1 MTVVLWIL
9 KIIGIILLCL
19 LGLLFVLLTVVLF
32 VPVRYRIQGEVKEKE
47 TQIHIRASWLCHVIS
62 FLGDYVDGTFD
73 YILKIFGVRKEFGGS
88 DEETSSEVE
97 ETPQKASEG
106 VAEAGEAGKLTTEST
121 KAEEIPQETSEGV
134 AEAGEAGKPGKSTER
149 ISGKKSKKRSF
160 CSKIA
165 SKLKKIR
172 ETVKKIWDFIVHLP
186 QKFDKIKEVVTDAG
200 NKNALS
206 LTWRE
211 LRYLLR
217 HFKFRKIH
225 TDLEF
230 SAGDPALTGQIL
242 GGIAVIPAFY
252 RYDMHIYPDFAS
264 DTFYVRGTFDIK
276 GRIRLIHL
284 LCSVIRLLK
293 EKDVRRVLSQF
304 QR

>member
-97 ETPQKASEG
+97 EQDDETVE
-106 VAEAGEAGKLTTEST
+106 TEIST
-121 KAEEIPQETSEGV
+121 KAEEIPRETAEGV

-160 CSKIA
+160 GSKIS

-242 GGIAVIPAFY
+242 GGIVVIPAFY

>member
-97 ETPQKASEG
+97 EQDDETVE
-106 VAEAGEAGKLTTEST
+106 TEIST
-121 KAEEIPQETSEGV
+121 KAEEIPQETAEGV
-134 AEAGEAGKPGKSTER
+134 AEAGEAGKPGESTER

-160 CSKIA
+160 CSKIS

-230 SAGDPALTGQIL
+230 SAGDPALTGKIL

>member
-32 VPVRYRIQGEVKEKE
+32 VPVRYRIQGEVQEKE
-47 TQIHIRASWLCHVIS
+47 TQIHIRASWLCHAIS

-88 DEETSSEVE
+88 EEETSSGVE
-97 ETPQKASEG
+97 EQDDETVE
-106 VAEAGEAGKLTTEST
+106 TEISTKEIST
-121 KAEEIPQETSEGV
+121 KAEEIPQETAEGV

-149 ISGKKSKKRSF
+149 ISGKKSRKRSF
-160 CSKIA
+160 CSKIS

-172 ETVKKIWDFIVHLP
+172 EIVKKIWDFIVHLP

-217 HFKFRKIH
+217 HFKFRKVH

-230 SAGDPALTGQIL
+230 SAGNPALTGQIF

>member
-47 TQIHIRASWLCHVIS
+47 TQIHIRASWLCHAIF

-88 DEETSSEVE
+88 EEETSSGVE
-97 ETPQKASEG
+97 EQDDETVE
-106 VAEAGEAGKLTTEST
+106 TEISTKEIST
-121 KAEEIPQETSEGV
+121 KAEEIPQETAEGV

-149 ISGKKSKKRSF
+149 ISGKKSRKRSF
-160 CSKIA
+160 CSKIS

-217 HFKFRKIH
+217 HFKFRKVH

-230 SAGDPALTGQIL
+230 SAGDPALTGQIF

>member
-97 ETPQKASEG
+97 EQDDETVE
-106 VAEAGEAGKLTTEST
+106 TEIST
-121 KAEEIPQETSEGV
+121 KAEEIPQETAEGV

-160 CSKIA
+160 CSKIS

-200 NKNALS
+200 NKNALF

-230 SAGDPALTGQIL
+230 SAGDPALTGKIL

>member
-47 TQIHIRASWLCHVIS
+47 TQIHIRASWLCHAIS

-88 DEETSSEVE
+88 EEETSSGVE
-97 ETPQKASEG
+97 EQDDETVE
-106 VAEAGEAGKLTTEST
+106 TEISTKEIST
-121 KAEEIPQETSEGV
+121 KAEEIPQETAEGV
-134 AEAGEAGKPGKSTER
+134 AEAGEAGKPWKSTER
-149 ISGKKSKKRSF
+149 ISGKKNRKRSF
-160 CSKIA
+160 CSKIS

-217 HFKFRKIH
+217 HFKFRKVH

-230 SAGDPALTGQIL
+230 SAGDPALTGQIF

-264 DTFYVRGTFDIK
+264 DIFYVRGTFDIK

>member
-47 TQIHIRASWLCHVIS
+47 TQIHIRASWLCHAIS
-62 FLGDYVDGTFD
+62 FLGDYVDGMFD

-88 DEETSSEVE
+88 EEETSSGVE
-97 ETPQKASEG
+97 EQDDETVE
-106 VAEAGEAGKLTTEST
+106 TEISAKEIST
-121 KAEEIPQETSEGV
+121 KAEEIPQETAEGV

-149 ISGKKSKKRSF
+149 ISGKKSRKRSF
-160 CSKIA
+160 CSKIS

-217 HFKFRKIH
+217 HFKFRKVH
-225 TDLEF
+225 TGLEF
-230 SAGDPALTGQIL
+230 SAGDPALTGQIF

>member
-97 ETPQKASEG
+97 EQDDETVE
-106 VAEAGEAGKLTTEST
+106 TEIST
-121 KAEEIPQETSEGV
+121 KAEEIPQETAEGV
-134 AEAGEAGKPGKSTER
+134 AEAGEAGRPGKSTER

-160 CSKIA
+160 GSKIS
-165 SKLKKIR
+165 SKSKKIR

-230 SAGDPALTGQIL
+230 SAGDPALTGKIL

>member
-97 ETPQKASEG
+97 EQDDETVE
-106 VAEAGEAGKLTTEST
+106 TEISA
-121 KAEEIPQETSEGV
+121 KAEEIPQETAEGV
-134 AEAGEAGKPGKSTER
+134 AEAGDAGKPGKSTER

-160 CSKIA
+160 GSKIS

-230 SAGDPALTGQIL
+230 SAGDPALTGKIL

>member
-97 ETPQKASEG
+97 EQDDETVE
-106 VAEAGEAGKLTTEST
+106 TEIST

-134 AEAGEAGKPGKSTER
+134 EEAGEAGKPGKSTER

-160 CSKIA
+160 GSKIS

>member
-73 YILKIFGVRKEFGGS
+73 YILKTFGVRKEFGGS

-97 ETPQKASEG
+97 EQDDETVE
-106 VAEAGEAGKLTTEST
+106 TEIST
-121 KAEEIPQETSEGV
+121 KAEEIPQEIAEGV

-160 CSKIA
+160 CSKIS

>member
-47 TQIHIRASWLCHVIS
+47 TQIHIRASWLCHAIS

-88 DEETSSEVE
+88 EEETSSGVE
-97 ETPQKASEG
+97 EQDDETVE
-106 VAEAGEAGKLTTEST
+106 TEISTKEIST
-121 KAEEIPQETSEGV
+121 KAEEIPQETAEGV

-149 ISGKKSKKRSF
+149 ISGKKSRKRSF
-160 CSKIA
+160 CSKIS

-217 HFKFRKIH
+217 HFKFRKVH

-230 SAGDPALTGQIL
+230 SAGNPALTGQIF

>member
-32 VPVRYRIQGEVKEKE
+32 VPVRYRIQGEIKEKE
-47 TQIHIRASWLCHVIS
+47 TQIHIRASWLCHAIS

-88 DEETSSEVE
+88 EEETSSGVE
-97 ETPQKASEG
+97 EQDDETVE
-106 VAEAGEAGKLTTEST
+106 TEISTKEIST
-121 KAEEIPQETSEGV
+121 KAEEIPQETAEGV
-134 AEAGEAGKPGKSTER
+134 AEAGEAGKPWKSTER
-149 ISGKKSKKRSF
+149 ISGKKSRKRFF
-160 CSKIA
+160 CSKIS

-217 HFKFRKIH
+217 HFKFRKVH

-230 SAGDPALTGQIL
+230 SAGDPALTGQIF

>member
-47 TQIHIRASWLCHVIS
+47 TQIHIRASWLCHAIS

-88 DEETSSEVE
+88 EEETSSEVE
-97 ETPQKASEG
+97 EQDDETVE
-106 VAEAGEAGKLTTEST
+106 TEIST
-121 KAEEIPQETSEGV
+121 KAEEIPQETAEGV
-134 AEAGEAGKPGKSTER
+134 AEAGEAGKPWKSTER
-149 ISGKKSKKRSF
+149 IYGKKSRKRSF
-160 CSKIA
+160 CCKIS

-217 HFKFRKIH
+217 HFKFRKVH

-230 SAGDPALTGQIL
+230 SAGDPALTGQIF

>member
-47 TQIHIRASWLCHVIS
+47 TQIHIRASWLCHAIS

-88 DEETSSEVE
+88 EEETSSGVE
-97 ETPQKASEG
+97 EQDDETVE
-106 VAEAGEAGKLTTEST
+106 TEISTKEIST
-121 KAEEIPQETSEGV
+121 KAEEIPQETAEGV

-149 ISGKKSKKRSF
+149 ISGKKSRKRSF
-160 CSKIA
+160 CSKIS

-172 ETVKKIWDFIVHLP
+172 EIVKKIWDFIVHLP

-217 HFKFRKIH
+217 HFKFRKVH

-230 SAGDPALTGQIL
+230 SAGNPALTGQIF

>member
-32 VPVRYRIQGEVKEKE
+32 VPVRYRIQGEVKENE

-97 ETPQKASEG
+97 EQDDETVE
-106 VAEAGEAGKLTTEST
+106 TEIST
-121 KAEEIPQETSEGV
+121 KAEEIPQETAEGV
-134 AEAGEAGKPGKSTER
+134 EEAGEAGKPGKSTER

-160 CSKIA
+160 GSKIS

>member
-97 ETPQKASEG
+97 EQDDETVE
-106 VAEAGEAGKLTTEST
+106 TEIST
-121 KAEEIPQETSEGV
+121 KAEEIPQEIAEGV

-160 CSKIA
+160 CSKIS

-230 SAGDPALTGQIL
+230 SAGDPALTGKIL

>member
-97 ETPQKASEG
+97 EQDDETVE
-106 VAEAGEAGKLTTEST
+106 TEIST
-121 KAEEIPQETSEGV
+121 KAEEIPQETAEGV

-160 CSKIA
+160 GSKIS

-230 SAGDPALTGQIL
+230 SAGDPALTGKIL

-252 RYDMHIYPDFAS
+252 RYDMHIYPDFVS

>member
-62 FLGDYVDGTFD
+62 FLGDYVDGMFD

-97 ETPQKASEG
+97 EQDDETVE
-106 VAEAGEAGKLTTEST
+106 TEIST

-134 AEAGEAGKPGKSTER
+134 EEAGEAGKPGKSTER

-160 CSKIA
+160 GSKIS

>member
-73 YILKIFGVRKEFGGS
+73 YILKIFGVHKEFGGS

-97 ETPQKASEG
+97 EQDDETVE
-106 VAEAGEAGKLTTEST
+106 TEIST
-121 KAEEIPQETSEGV
+121 KAEEIPQETAEGV

-160 CSKIA
+160 CSKIS

-230 SAGDPALTGQIL
+230 SAGDPALTGKIL

>member
-47 TQIHIRASWLCHVIS
+47 TQIHIRASWLCHAIS

-88 DEETSSEVE
+88 EEETSSEVE
-97 ETPQKASEG
+97 EQDDETVE
-106 VAEAGEAGKLTTEST
+106 TEISTKEIST
-121 KAEEIPQETSEGV
+121 KAEEIPQETAEGV

-149 ISGKKSKKRSF
+149 ISGKKSRKRSF
-160 CSKIA
+160 CSKIS

-217 HFKFRKIH
+217 HFKFRKVH

-230 SAGDPALTGQIL
+230 SAGNPALTGQIF

>member
-47 TQIHIRASWLCHVIS
+47 TQIHIRASWLCHAIS

-88 DEETSSEVE
+88 EEETSSEVE
-97 ETPQKASEG
+97 EQDDETVE
-106 VAEAGEAGKLTTEST
+106 TEISTKEIST
-121 KAEEIPQETSEGV
+121 KAEEIPQETAEGV

-149 ISGKKSKKRSF
+149 ISGKKSRKRSF
-160 CSKIA
+160 CSKIS

-217 HFKFRKIH
+217 HFKFRKVH

-230 SAGDPALTGQIL
+230 SAGDPALTGQIF

>member
-73 YILKIFGVRKEFGGS
+73 YILKIFGVHKEFGGS

-97 ETPQKASEG
+97 EQDDETVE
-106 VAEAGEAGKLTTEST
+106 TEIST
-121 KAEEIPQETSEGV
+121 KAEEIPQETAEGV

-149 ISGKKSKKRSF
+149 ISGKKSRKRSF
-160 CSKIA
+160 CSKIS

-230 SAGDPALTGQIL
+230 SAGDPALTGKIL

>member
-97 ETPQKASEG
+97 EQDDETVE
-106 VAEAGEAGKLTTEST
+106 TEIST
-121 KAEEIPQETSEGV
+121 KAEEIPQETAEGV

-160 CSKIA
+160 CSKIS

>member
-97 ETPQKASEG
+97 EQDDETVE
-106 VAEAGEAGKLTTEST
+106 TEIST
-121 KAEEIPQETSEGV
+121 KAEEIPQETAEGV
-134 AEAGEAGKPGKSTER
+134 AEAGEAGKPGKSTDR

>member
-47 TQIHIRASWLCHVIS
+47 TQIHIRASWLCHAIS

-88 DEETSSEVE
+88 EEETSSEVE
-97 ETPQKASEG
+97 EQDDETVE
-106 VAEAGEAGKLTTEST
+106 TEIST
-121 KAEEIPQETSEGV
+121 KAEKIPQETAEGV

-149 ISGKKSKKRSF
+149 ISGKKSRKRSF
-160 CSKIA
+160 CSKIS

-217 HFKFRKIH
+217 HFKFRKVH

-230 SAGDPALTGQIL
+230 SAGDPALTGQIF

>member
-97 ETPQKASEG
+97 EQDDETVE
-106 VAEAGEAGKLTTEST
+106 TEIST
-121 KAEEIPQETSEGV
+121 KAEEIPQETAEGG

-160 CSKIA
+160 CSKIS

-206 LTWRE
+206 RTWRE

-230 SAGDPALTGQIL
+230 SAGDPALTGKIL

>member
-47 TQIHIRASWLCHVIS
+47 TQIHIRASWLCHAIS

-88 DEETSSEVE
+88 EEETSSEVE
-97 ETPQKASEG
+97 EQDDETVE
-106 VAEAGEAGKLTTEST
+106 TEISA
-121 KAEEIPQETSEGV
+121 KAEEIPQETAEGV

-160 CSKIA
+160 GSKIS

-252 RYDMHIYPDFAS
+252 RYDMHIYPDFTS

>member
-47 TQIHIRASWLCHVIS
+47 TQIHIRASWLCHAIS

-88 DEETSSEVE
+88 EEETSSGVE
-97 ETPQKASEG
+97 EQDDETVE
-106 VAEAGEAGKLTTEST
+106 TEISTKEIST
-121 KAEEIPQETSEGV
+121 KAEEIPQETAEGV

-149 ISGKKSKKRSF
+149 ISGKKSRKRSF
-160 CSKIA
+160 CSKIS

-217 HFKFRKIH
+217 HFKFRKVH

-230 SAGDPALTGQIL
+230 SAGDPALTGQIF

>member
-19 LGLLFVLLTVVLF
+19 LGLLLVLIAVVLF
-32 VPVRYRIQGEVKEKE
+32 VPVRYRIQGELKEKE
-47 TQIHIRASWLCHVIS
+47 TQIHIRANWFLHVIS
-62 FLGDYVDGTFD
+62 FLGDYVDGAFD
-73 YILKIFGVRKEFGGS
+73 YTLKIFGIRKEFGGS
-88 DEETSSEVE
+88 EEEASSESEET
-97 ETPQKASEG
+97 TQGASEG
-106 VAEAGEAGKLTTEST
+106 ATEAEDAGKLSESTEQKETAQKAPEGTTEVSVPEGET
-121 KAEEIPQETSEGV
+121 KKEQETG
-134 AEAGEAGKPGKSTER
+134 
-149 ISGKKSKKRSF
+149 KKRSF
-160 CSKIA
+160 VSKIA

-172 ETVKKIWDFIVHLP
+172 ETIKKIWDFIVHLP

-211 LRYLLR
+211 LLYLLR

-242 GGIAVIPAFY
+242 GGIAVIPAVY
-252 RYDMHIYPDFAS
+252 RYDVHIYPDFAS

-276 GRIRLIHL
+276 GRIRLVHL
-284 LCSVIRLLK
+284 LCSVIRLMK

-304 QR
+304 RR

>member
-19 LGLLFVLLTVVLF
+19 VGLLLILLAVVLF
-32 VPVRYRIQGEVKEKE
+32 VPVRYRIQGEIKEKE
-47 TQIHIRASWLCHVIS
+47 TQFHIRANWLCHVIS
-62 FLGDYVDGTFD
+62 FLGDYADGTFD
-73 YILKIFGVRKEFGGS
+73 YKLKIFGIRKKLGGS
-88 DEETSSEVE
+88 EEETSSEAE
-97 ETPQKASEG
+97 ETSQETPEGTAEEEEAGKLTESAEREKTTQKASEG
-106 VAEAGEAGKLTTEST
+106 A
-121 KAEEIPQETSEGV
+121 AEEEG
-134 AEAGEAGKPGKSTER
+134 AATPTER
-149 ISGKKSKKRSF
+149 ISGKKSRKSSF
-160 CSKIA
+160 GSKIV

-186 QKFDKIKEVVTDAG
+186 QKFGKIKEVVTDAG

-230 SAGDPALTGQIL
+230 AAGDPALTGQIL

-252 RYDMHIYPDFAS
+252 RYDMRIYPDFAS

-284 LCSVIRLLK
+284 LCSAIRLLK
-293 EKDVRRVLSQF
+293 EKDVRRVISQF